1 MDRAGGFVT
10 LENQPVILGK
20 LALDFGNI
28 NTRF

>member
-10 LENQPVILGK
+10 LENQPVILRK

-28 NTRF
+28 NTRL